1 MSTSIYIIIIH
12 AGMIKQNQLSKPQS
26 PIYQRLADMVAIG
39 DDGGVEAVG
48 KAFDLYR
55 SCMDDTTIESLGAIP
70 LLKLIQ
76 NTLGSY
82 TYTESGVSEAY
93 KSCSQIIFITN
104 QSCG

>member
-1 MSTSIYIIIIH
+1 MFLF
-12 AGMIKQNQLSKPQS
+12 AGEQVQSQLFKLQS
-26 PIYQRLADMVAIG
+26 PIFQRLAGVIESG

-93 KSCSQIIFITN
+93 KSCNQIIFITN
-104 QSCG
+104 QSCN